1 MGKRT
6 GEVSDCRMVGG
17 KKKGPQTV
25 FGDLN
30 DVRILALLHVHDKVK
45 IKLPNPF
52 PVCKVN

>member
-17 KKKGPQTV
+17 KKKGPQTA

-30 DVRILALLHVHDKVK
+30 DVRILALLHDKVK
-45 IKLPNPF
+45 IK
-52 PVCKVN
+52 